1 MFSPGGGGHVSIH
14 WEMRVLKV
22 TSLRKVS
29 YWRNVDAIEW
39 RWYRAMLKL
48 TRGGFVLVDMFQS
61 YGSLGGVC
69 FYSLGNV
76 VHCKSLHLGRLDV
89 LVIFTVNQQLVTSLE
104 GRGIS
109 ECL

>member
-61 YGSLGGVC
+61 YGSLGGYVSIHWEMW
-69 FYSLGNV
+69 FIAS
-76 VHCKSLHLGRLDV
+76 R
-89 LVIFTVNQQLVTSLE
+89 FTWE
-104 GRGIS
+104 GWMFW
-109 ECL
+109 